1 MQKKKISELAET
13 TDPQGLWV
21 LVTDANNDSR
31 KFNLGNLA
39 GGSGNSGG
47 DSGNGGSSESGN
59 TGGGENSGGESG
71 GSSGGSTNGE
81 SAEAE
86 KTRPRLPNYCEN
98 FPTLYRQ
105 PFFGFLNEHQHFTD
119 RQF

>member
-13 TDPQGLWV
+13 TDPTGLWV

-47 DSGNGGSSESGN
+47 
-59 TGGGENSGGESG
+59 ESG

-81 SAEAE
+81 SSEAE
-86 KTRPRLPNYCEN
+86 KMRPRLPNYCEN

-105 PFFGFLNEHQHFTD
+105 PFFGYNNEHQHFTD